1 METKQIIQTLISD
14 SIEAKKKMLDD
25 KQIVY
30 IQSIA
35 NKIIEAYQN
44 NKKLIIFGNGGSAS
58 DALHFAAEIVCR
70 FEKNRKAIPA
80 IALTENIASITAI
93 GNDFGYDQVFSRQL
107 EAFAQKGDIAIAITT
122 SGNSINVIKA
132 VEVAKKIDMFVIG
145 FTGNDGGQLKIL
157 SDMCYCAP
165 SKNTGRIQECHILLI
180 HIISKLI
187 EEKLFA

>member
-1 METKQIIQTLISD
+1 METKQIIQTLIAD
-14 SIEAKKKMLDD
+14 SIEAKKKMLDAG
-25 KQIVY
+25 QIVY

-44 NKKLIIFGNGGSAS
+44 HKKLIIFGNGGSAT

-80 IALTENIASITAI
+80 IALTENISSITAI
-93 GNDFGYDQVFSRQL
+93 GNDFGYDQVFSRQI
-107 EAFAQKGDIAIAITT
+107 EAFAQEGDIAIAITT

-132 VEVAKKIDMFVIG
+132 VQVAKKINMFVIG
-145 FTGNDGGQLKIL
+145 LTGSDGGQLKIL

-165 SKNTGRIQECHILLI
+165 SKSTARIQECHILLI

-187 EEKLFA
+187 EEKLFV

>member
-1 METKQIIQTLISD
+1 METKQIIQTFIND
-14 SIEAKKKMLDD
+14 SIEAKKKMLSEV
-25 KQIVY
+25 QIVY

-80 IALTENIASITAI
+80 IALTENISSITAI

-132 VEVAKKIDMFVIG
+132 VEVAKKKDMFV
-145 FTGNDGGQLKIL
+145 FK
-157 SDMCYCAP
+157 Y
-165 SKNTGRIQECHILLI
+165 LLFQTCNVP
-180 HIISKLI
+180 LDR
-187 EEKLFA
+187 

>member
-1 METKQIIQTLISD
+1 METKQIIQTFIND
-14 SIEAKKKMLDD
+14 SIEAKKKMLSEV
-25 KQIVY
+25 QIVY

-80 IALTENIASITAI
+80 IALTENISSITAI

-132 VEVAKKIDMFVIG
+132 VEVAKKKDMFVIG
-145 FTGNDGGQLKIL
+145 LTGSDGGQLK
-157 SDMCYCAP
+157 
-165 SKNTGRIQECHILLI
+165 
-180 HIISKLI
+180 
-187 EEKLFA
+187 

>member
-1 METKQIIQTLISD
+1 METKQIIQTLIAD
-14 SIEAKKKMLDD
+14 SIDAKKKMLDD
-25 KQIVY
+25 GQLVY

-44 NKKLIIFGNGGSAS
+44 RKKLIIFGNGGSAT
-58 DALHFAAEIVCR
+58 DALHFAAEVVCR

-80 IALTENIASITAI
+80 IALTENISSITAI
-93 GNDFGYDQVFSRQL
+93 GNDFGYDQVFSRQI
-107 EAFAQKGDIAIAITT
+107 EAFAQEGDIAIAITT

-132 VEVAKKIDMFVIG
+132 VQVAKKIDMFVIG
-145 FTGNDGGQLKIL
+145 LTGSDGGQLKIL

-165 SKNTGRIQECHILLI
+165 SKSTARIQECHILLI

>member
-1 METKQIIQTLISD
+1 METKQIIQTFIND
-14 SIEAKKKMLDD
+14 SIEAKKKMLSEV
-25 KQIVY
+25 QIVY

-80 IALTENIASITAI
+80 IALTENISSITAI

-132 VEVAKKIDMFVIG
+132 VEVA
-145 FTGNDGGQLKIL
+145 
-157 SDMCYCAP
+157 
-165 SKNTGRIQECHILLI
+165 R
-180 HIISKLI
+180 
-187 EEKLFA
+187 

>member
-1 METKQIIQTLISD
+1 METKQIIQTLIAD
-14 SIEAKKKMLDD
+14 SIEAKKKMLDAG
-25 KQIVY
+25 QIVY

-44 NKKLIIFGNGGSAS
+44 HKKLIIFGNGGSAT
-58 DALHFAAEIVCR
+58 DALHFAAEVVCR

-80 IALTENIASITAI
+80 IALTENISSITAI
-93 GNDFGYDQVFSRQL
+93 GNDFGYDQVFSRQI
-107 EAFAQKGDIAIAITT
+107 EAFAQEGDIAIAITT

-132 VEVAKKIDMFVIG
+132 VEVAKKINMFVIG
-145 FTGNDGGQLKIL
+145 LTGSDGGQLKIL

-165 SKNTGRIQECHILLI
+165 SKSTARIQECHILLI

>member
-1 METKQIIQTLISD
+1 METKQIIQTFIND
-14 SIEAKKKMLDD
+14 SIEAKKKMLSEV
-25 KQIVY
+25 QIVY

-80 IALTENIASITAI
+80 IALTENISSITAI

-107 EAFAQKGDIAIAITT
+107 EAFAQKGDIAIAITIKKH
-122 SGNSINVIKA
+122 GQNSRVPYSFDTYNFKTHRGEIVCLKTKNFIRQ
-132 VEVAKKIDMFVIG
+132 KKPP
-145 FTGNDGGQLKIL
+145 K
-157 SDMCYCAP
+157 
-165 SKNTGRIQECHILLI
+165 
-180 HIISKLI
+180 
-187 EEKLFA
+187 